1 MFIEK
6 EQIKN
11 LRMIVLASL
20 VLIIF
25 NTTAI
30 AQSSDLNSSNSS
42 VKEAEENFLHQI
54 TTGENNSAALMK
66 YYEKIL
72 EADSTSYE
80 ALTNLGVIYQQKG
93 YLKISLKYFENA
105 VKFHPQRARAYHNL
119 GILNSIIGNLDEVV
133 VNLNKAAELDSRS
146 PNSIRQLGI
155 IYLQNEMFKEAI
167 KCFNSALMR
176 DNKDTESYLGKSLA
190 YWLLKDYD
198 NVLSVIGEMQSFG
211 LLFNRMELLLAD
223 VYFKKKDYENAMK
236 YAKLDEEKNASQA
249 EGHYLLGVLYEIN
262 GEKEKAEFEFEEA
275 NSITQQNPQASL
287 ELSINIFFNAEIK

>member
-54 TTGENNSAALMK
+54 TAGENHSDALKK
-66 YYEKIL
+66 YYEKVL
-72 EADSTSYE
+72 EADSTNYD
-80 ALTNLGVIYQQKG
+80 ALTNLGVIHQELGNEDK
-93 YLKISLKYFENA
+93 SLQHFKNA
-105 VKFHPQRARAYHNL
+105 VKFHPKRARAYHNL
-119 GILNSIIGNLDEVV
+119 GILNSIIGNLDEAVI
-133 VNLNKAAELDSRS
+133 NLNIAAELDSDS

-155 IYLQNEMFKEAI
+155 IYLQNEMFNEAI
-167 KCFNSALMR
+167 KCFNRALMR

-198 NVLSVIGEMQSFG
+198 EVIAVITELQTFG
-211 LLFNRMELLLAD
+211 LRFNRMELLLAD

-236 YAKLDEEKNASQA
+236 YAKLDEEENSSQA

-287 ELSINIFFNAEIK
+287 ELSINIFFNAGIK